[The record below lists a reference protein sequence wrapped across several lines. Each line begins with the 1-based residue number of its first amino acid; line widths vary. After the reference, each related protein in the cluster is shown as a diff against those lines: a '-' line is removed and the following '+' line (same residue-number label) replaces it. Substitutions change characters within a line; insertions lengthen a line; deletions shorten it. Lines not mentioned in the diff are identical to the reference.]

1 MTRNRSNSNH
11 NIAMKG
17 SLFSFPPVKLLLVYV
32 LVLCAIGIQ
41 QQTAR
46 IVAATTPTALS
57 FSTIEKEVDNYFEE
71 LSITEFARSYLLPP
85 LSASSPLL
93 DSTNNS
99 HPDVENLFRR
109 VLSQQGMNTEPALPT
124 YDEVEIDTKRSGIG
138 SQFLNNHLSQV
149 GVFDGSTGGTTI
161 TTAASS
167 TSNNRPRNQGVRGKN
182 GGFQQAMAAPQLY
195 KDQIDANMYGAIPQ
209 AFYNGGRTGTGGT
222 DDDFFTTD
230 DHSPNSGTS
239 GGGGTIGKMKKG
251 GGVDFDWY
259 EYNSK
264 GYDDDSVYDYGLKH
278 KRIKKDKRYKGK

>member
-17 SLFSFPPVKLLLVYV
+17 SLFSFPLAKLLVVYV
-32 LVLCAIGIQ
+32 VVLCAIGIQ

-46 IVAATTPTALS
+46 MVAATTPTALS

-85 LSASSPLL
+85 LSSSSLLL
-93 DSTNNS
+93 DSTSNS

-182 GGFQQAMAAPQLY
+182 GGFQQAIAAPQLY

-209 AFYNGGRTGTGGT
+209 AFYNGGRTNTGDT
-222 DDDFFTTD
+222 DDDFFTND
-230 DHSPNSGTS
+230 DHSPNSGTG